1 MAEKDDDSP
10 DSEKSGDPGWL
21 SLLKL
26 AGAVG
31 AVGAFVGLALHNE
44 QKKDRQAAD
53 LVDHI
58 SGLMGSERMNR
69 GKVDESADPLV
80 AAVSNEVSAKIED
93 RIDERV
99 ERRLEAADARFNRR
113 IDQISDSAASAV
125 EQVLRV
131 GTHCTDEVIQEAEER
146 LAHIG
151 WLDDAV
157 APATDDASRGA
168 TDDDDPVW
176 ADLSDFQRQ
185 FDS

>member
-10 DSEKSGDPGWL
+10 NSEKSGDPSWL

-31 AVGAFVGLALHNE
+31 AVGTFVGLALHNE
-44 QKKDRQAAD
+44 RKQKRQAED

-58 SGLMGSERMNR
+58 SRLMNR
-69 GKVDESADPLV
+69 GRVDENADPLV
-80 AAVSNEVSAKIED
+80 AAVSDDVSEKIEA

-99 ERRLEAADARFNRR
+99 ERRLDAADARYNRR
-113 IDQISDSAASAV
+113 IDQISDSGASAV

-131 GTHCTDEVIQEAEER
+131 GSNRIDEVIQEAKDR
-146 LAHIG
+146 LAHVG

-157 APATDDASRGA
+157 APATDDARRG
-168 TDDDDPVW
+168 TTDDDPVW

-185 FDS
+185 FES